1 MVKEYYAI
9 LGLDENATPEEIK
22 KAYKKRAAKHHPD
35 KEGGN
40 SELMQK
46 VNKAYACLSDPGK
59 KAKYDETGTD
69 DPNELTLH
77 QQAANIF
84 MTEIANLLTSYYK
97 GNFIKKA
104 KQEISSK
111 LLKIHE
117 QKQKIESN
125 KAFLEFKL
133 SRIKCNKGEDLIK
146 SILDRNLLA
155 LSVNLKLLSEAVEYT
170 TLARDMCDNYESL
183 DKDPE
188 MNLFGLC
195 TPPNF
200 NTVVITV

>member
-1 MVKEYYAI
+1 MAREYYDI
-9 LGLDENATPEEIK
+9 LGLEENATQEEIK
-22 KAYKKRAAKHHPD
+22 IQYKRRAGKYHPD
-35 KEGGN
+35 KISGN
-40 SELMQK
+40 SEVMQK
-46 VNKAYACLSDPGK
+46 LNRAYACLSDAHK
-59 KAKYDETGTD
+59 KSKYDETGTD

-97 GNFIKKA
+97 GDFIKKA

-133 SRIKCNKGEDLIK
+133 TRIKCNKGEDLIK
-146 SILDRNLLA
+146 AILDRNLMA
-155 LSVNLKLLSEAVEYT
+155 LSVNLKLLSEAIEYT
-170 TLARDMCDNYESL
+170 TLARDICDNYTSSDRDIET
-183 DKDPE
+183 
-188 MNLFGLC
+188 NLFGLV
-195 TPPNF
+195 TPPIYTSSVF
-200 NTVVITV
+200 TV